1 MKSFITALVLATGT
15 VGAFAAEYTN
25 FDIPPSTL
33 TRAEVRAAIS
43 NPNASGI
50 LIVGDATQF
59 ALPSAGAVRADRH
72 AGNTT
77 PTAARTGLP
86 NTRSASFPSNVVPGR
101 A

>member
-1 MKSFITALVLATGT
+1 MKTLITAIVLATGS

-43 NPNASGI
+43 TPNANGI

-59 ALPSAGAVRADRH
+59 TLPSAGAARANPATAMASVETYDR
-72 AGNTT
+72 
-77 PTAARTGLP
+77 P
-86 NTRSASFPSNVVPGR
+86 NTRNASFQSRNAPGR
-101 A
+101 V